1 MADETNTQTEGGK
14 PPGEKPAAQPKAGD
28 QPAPEGE
35 RQDPMMAR
43 LVAAERDRDAARKE
57 AEQLRSKTK
66 QYERAA
72 RKDAVLGTLYSEFP
86 GLPATE
92 VRGAALVAADDG
104 VVDLYGEDQKA
115 VVDKLKEIL
124 AAKAKETGTRNT
136 PSLGGTPGTPGKSPA
151 ATPRFLI

>member
-14 PPGEKPAAQPKAGD
+14 PPAEKLAAQPKADPVSD
-28 QPAPEGE
+28 QGE
-35 RQDPMMAR
+35 RQDPMMSR

-57 AEQLRSKTK
+57 AEQLRSRNK
-66 QYERAA
+66 QYERES
-72 RKDAVLGTLYSEFP
+72 RKGAILGALYSEFP
-86 GLPATE
+86 GLPAAE

-115 VVDKLKEIL
+115 AVDKLKEIL
-124 AAKAKETGTRNT
+124 AAKAKETGSRTT